1 MRTFALI
8 LTGLSTAWMVPA
20 SAPVPRP
27 SPELILQRGAGA
39 PLKISQ
45 FRGKIVALAL
55 GHTTCDHCQFLT
67 TTLKKIQTD
76 SRTRNVR

>member
-1 MRTFALI
+1 MRTLALI
-8 LTGLSTAWMVPA
+8 LTCLSTAWMA
-20 SAPVPRP
+20 QSAGRVPRP

-39 PLKISQ
+39 PLKLSQ

-67 TTLKKIQTD
+67 TTLKRFRRTTPIAT
-76 SRTRNVR
+76 SR